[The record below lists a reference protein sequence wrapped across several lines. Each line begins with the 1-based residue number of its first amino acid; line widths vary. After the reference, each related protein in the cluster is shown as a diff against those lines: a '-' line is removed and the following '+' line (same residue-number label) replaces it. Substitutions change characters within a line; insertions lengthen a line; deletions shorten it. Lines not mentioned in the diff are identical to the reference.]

1 MSVTLHVPVQI
12 SDEDFV
18 DLVLYSGFDTFSWW
32 RSVSYDETNRRVTLT
47 ADDPSDDELTVDFQV
62 GLDELA
68 KAADETG
75 KTNPGLFERLANL
88 DIDADDA
95 DAIVQTAVFGE
106 IVYG

>member
-32 RSVSYDETNRRVTLT
+32 SGVSYDKAARLLTLT
-47 ADDPSDDELTVDFQV
+47 ADDPSDDDSTVNFQV

-68 KAADETG
+68 LAADETG
-75 KTNPGLFERLANL
+75 KRDPSLFERLANL